1 MKTILQNTCF
11 VLIVVFLAIIA
22 FRPFERRV
30 AAAGPVT
37 QYTVTGI
44 SRDLSEQ
51 QLELVLRTHAKDG
64 FILDHVVEVEKGNLL
79 VFKKE

>member
-1 MKTILQNTCF
+1 MKSTLQNTCL
-11 VLIVVFLAIIA
+11 VLIVVLLAIIA
-22 FRPFERRV
+22 FRPFERKV

-44 SRDLSEQ
+44 AHDLTEQ

-64 FILDHVVEVEKGNLL
+64 FILDHIVEVEKGNLL